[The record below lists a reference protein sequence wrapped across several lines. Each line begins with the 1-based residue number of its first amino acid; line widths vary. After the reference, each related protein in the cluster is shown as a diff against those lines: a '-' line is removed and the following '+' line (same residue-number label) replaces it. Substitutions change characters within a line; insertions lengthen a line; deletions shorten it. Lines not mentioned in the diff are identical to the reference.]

1 MPFLKN
7 KIRRNFWQKI
17 IVRVGNQDVPGIITN
32 NEQDLKKEV
41 QMWTDLHTGFDE
53 SKYPHI
59 NKGLDG
65 IVAFSTTKSFIDG
78 AVGELIY
85 AGYNIDTLAEN
96 ATFEEVCFLLWND
109 RLPNSEELAALNNEL
124 IKERSLP
131 QVVLNYLTTTDKES
145 EPMAVLQSAVSMLAD
160 FDPTKGKFDS
170 ELFMSQA
177 ISITAKIPSII
188 AAFDRYRHDKEVIAP
203 LNSGST
209 AFNFLYML
217 NGEEPGTQ
225 AEKTMD
231 LCLILH
237 AEHGMNAS
245 TFTARTVCAT
255 MSDIYSSTTAAI
267 GALKGPLHGGAN
279 TAVMKTLIELGKD
292 GKDAD
297 AVAFTKNKLAN
308 KEKIMGFGHRV
319 YKVFDPR
326 GRHLQKMAKALSE
339 ETGHEELYRWSM
351 DMLNTMKSEKNIDPN
366 VDFFSATVYYSI
378 GIQPDLFTCIFT
390 MSRVSGWTGHF
401 MEQAANNRLIRPR
414 ALYVGEKNL
423 DWTPVEKR

>member
-1 MPFLKN
+1 MS
-7 KIRRNFWQKI
+7 
-17 IVRVGNQDVPGIITN
+17 
-32 NEQDLKKEV
+32 
-41 QMWTDLHTGFDE
+41 TDQHTGFDE
-53 SKYPHI
+53 NKYPHI

-85 AGYNIDTLAEN
+85 SGYNIDTLAEN

-109 RLPNSEELAALNNEL
+109 RLPNSDELDALKTEL
-124 IKERSLP
+124 IKERNLP
-131 QVVLNYLTTTDKES
+131 EVVLNYLNTTDKNA

-160 FDPTKGKFDS
+160 FDPTRGKFDS

-177 ISITAKIPSII
+177 IAITAKIPTII
-188 AAFDRYRHDKEVIAP
+188 AAFDRYRHDKEFIKP

-225 AEKTMD
+225 AERTMD
-231 LCLILH
+231 LCLVLH

-255 MSDIYSSTTAAI
+255 MSDIYSSITAAI

-279 TAVMKTLIELGKD
+279 TGVMNTLLELEKEGDK
-292 GKDAD
+292 AD
-297 AVAFTKNKLAN
+297 AVAFTKKKLAN

-319 YKVFDPR
+319 YKTFDPR

-351 DMLNTMKSEKNIDPN
+351 DMLNTMKTEKNIDPN

-423 DWTPVEKR
+423 DWVSVEKR

>member
-1 MPFLKN
+1 MS
-7 KIRRNFWQKI
+7 
-17 IVRVGNQDVPGIITN
+17 
-32 NEQDLKKEV
+32 
-41 QMWTDLHTGFDE
+41 TDQHTGFDE
-53 SKYPHI
+53 NKYPHI

-85 AGYNIDTLAEN
+85 SGYNIDTLAEN

-109 RLPNSEELAALNNEL
+109 RLPNSEELDALKTEL
-124 IKERSLP
+124 IKERNLP
-131 QVVLNYLTTTDKES
+131 EVVLNYLNTTDKNA

-177 ISITAKIPSII
+177 IAITAKIPTII
-188 AAFDRYRHDKEVIAP
+188 AAFDRYRHDKEYIKP

-225 AEKTMD
+225 AERTMD
-231 LCLILH
+231 LCLVLH

-255 MSDIYSSTTAAI
+255 MSDIYSSITAAI

-279 TAVMKTLIELGKD
+279 TGVMNTLLELEKEGDK
-292 GKDAD
+292 AD
-297 AVAFTKNKLAN
+297 AVAFTKKKLAN

-319 YKVFDPR
+319 YKTFDPR

-351 DMLNTMKSEKNIDPN
+351 DMLNTMKTEKNIDPN

-401 MEQAANNRLIRPR
+401 MEQAAHNRLIRPR

-423 DWTPVEKR
+423 DWTPVEER

>member
-1 MPFLKN
+1 MSKD
-7 KIRRNFWQKI
+7 I
-17 IVRVGNQDVPGIITN
+17 
-32 NEQDLKKEV
+32 
-41 QMWTDLHTGFDE
+41 HTGFDE
-53 SKYPHI
+53 TQYPHI
-59 NKGLDG
+59 NRGLDG

-78 AVGELIY
+78 QKGELIY

-109 RLPNSEELAALNNEL
+109 RLPNAKELETLKADL
-124 IKERSLP
+124 IRERNLP
-131 QVVLNYLTTTDKES
+131 EVVLNYLTGTDKDA

-160 FDPTKGKFDS
+160 FDPTKGAYDS
-170 ELFMSQA
+170 NLFMSQA
-177 ISITAKIPSII
+177 ISLTAKIPVII
-188 AAFDRYRHDKEVIAP
+188 AAFDRYRNGKEIVAP
-203 LNSGST
+203 LSDGST
-209 AFNFLYML
+209 AKNFLYML
-217 NGEEPGTQ
+217 NGVEPGSQ

-245 TFTARTVCAT
+245 TFTARTICAT
-255 MSDIYSSTTAAI
+255 MSDMYSSITGAI

-279 TAVMKTLIELGKD
+279 TAVMNTLLELETQGE
-292 GKDAD
+292 DAD
-297 AVAFTKNKLAN
+297 AVAFTKDKLAK

-326 GRHLQKMAKALSE
+326 GRHLQKMSKGLSE
-339 ETGHEELYRWSM
+339 ETGHEEFYEWSM

-378 GIQPDLFTCIFT
+378 GIQPDLYTCIFT
-390 MSRVSGWTGHF
+390 MSRISGWTGHY

-423 DWTPVEKR
+423 DWVPVEQR

>member
-1 MPFLKN
+1 MSS
-7 KIRRNFWQKI
+7 
-17 IVRVGNQDVPGIITN
+17 
-32 NEQDLKKEV
+32 
-41 QMWTDLHTGFDE
+41 DLHTGFDE
-53 SKYPHI
+53 QEYPHI
-59 NKGLDG
+59 NNGLDG

-78 AVGELIY
+78 KVGDLIY
-85 AGYNIDTLAEN
+85 SGYHIDTLAEN

-109 RLPNSEELAALNNEL
+109 RLPNSSELENLEKEL
-124 IKERSLP
+124 VELRELP
-131 QVVLNYLTTTDKES
+131 DAVLNYIKSTSKDA
-145 EPMAVLQSAVSMLAD
+145 EPMAVLRTSVSMLAD
-160 FDPTKGKFDS
+160 SDSTFGKFDES
-170 ELFMSQA
+170 LFMDQA
-177 ISITAKIPSII
+177 ISITARIPSNI
-188 AAFDRYRHDKEVIAP
+188 AAFDRSRKGKEIIAP
-203 LNSGST
+203 LKEGST

-217 NGEEPGTQ
+217 NGEKPGKQ

-245 TFTARTVCAT
+245 TFTARTITAT
-255 MSDIYSSTTAAI
+255 MADMYSSVTGAI

-279 TAVMKTLIELGKD
+279 TAVMNTLLELSKQ

-297 AVAFTKNKLAN
+297 AVAFTKKKLDS

-326 GRHLQKMAKALSE
+326 GYHLQKMAKALSE

-351 DMLNTMKSEKNIDPN
+351 DMLNTMKEEKSIDPN

-378 GIQPDLFTCIFT
+378 GIEPDLYTCIFT
-390 MSRVSGWTGHF
+390 MSRVSGWTGHV

-423 DWTPVEKR
+423 EWTPLESR